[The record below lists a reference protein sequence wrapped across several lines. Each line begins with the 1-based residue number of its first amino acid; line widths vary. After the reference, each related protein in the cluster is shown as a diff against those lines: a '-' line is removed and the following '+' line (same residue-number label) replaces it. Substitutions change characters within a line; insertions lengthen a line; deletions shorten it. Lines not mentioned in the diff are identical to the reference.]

1 MIDCYMFATP
11 NCWKVSITLEELE
24 LPYTVHWINIREDAQ
39 KTVEFKA
46 VSPIG
51 KVPVIVDG
59 DGNGEAAKV
68 YGSPAILFYLAEKT
82 GKLMPQGGGAKR
94 AEALEWI
101 MFAISDIGMA
111 FNGRN
116 RFKFLLPEQ
125 DEYAINN
132 FQGEIERYLALME
145 DRLADHEFLLGDYS
159 IADIAA
165 FPFMGGPRRDD
176 ELLAKFPSVKRW
188 VDAIEARP
196 ATQRGLRT
204 EP

>member
-39 KTVEFKA
+39 NTVEFKA
-46 VSPIG
+46 ISPIG

-94 AEALEWI
+94 AEALEWT
-101 MFAISDIGMA
+101 MFALSDIGMA

-145 DRLADHEFLLGDYS
+145 DRLADHQFLLGDYS

-165 FPFMGGPRRDD
+165 FPFLGGPRRDD

-188 VDAIEARP
+188 GDAIEARP

>member
-1 MIDCYMFATP
+1 M
-11 NCWKVSITLEELE
+11 S
-24 LPYTVHWINIREDAQ
+24 
-39 KTVEFKA
+39 
-46 VSPIG
+46 
-51 KVPVIVDG
+51 
-59 DGNGEAAKV
+59 
-68 YGSPAILFYLAEKT
+68 
-82 GKLMPQGGGAKR
+82 QGGGAKR
-94 AEALEWI
+94 AEALEWT
-101 MFAISDIGMA
+101 MFALSDIGMA

-145 DRLADHEFLLGDYS
+145 DRLADHQFLLGDYS

-165 FPFMGGPRRDD
+165 FPFLGGPRRDD
-176 ELLAKFPSVKRW
+176 ELLAKFPGVKRW

>member
-1 MIDCYMFATP
+1 MFATP
-11 NCWKVSITLEELE
+11 NCWKASIALEEME
-24 LPYTVHWINIREDAQ
+24 LAYTVHWIDIREGAQ
-39 KTVEFKA
+39 NAPEFRA
-46 VSPIG
+46 ISPIG

-59 DGNGEAAKV
+59 DVDGSSDGGAARV
-68 YGSPAILFYLAEKT
+68 YGSSAILFYLAEKT
-82 GKLMPQGGGAKR
+82 GKLMPQGRGAAR
-94 AEALEWI
+94 AEALEWT
-101 MFAISDIGMA
+101 MFALSDIAMA

-125 DEYAINN
+125 DQYAIDN
-132 FQGEIERYLALME
+132 FQGEIERYLARMN
-145 DRLADHEFLLGDYS
+145 DRLADRQFLLGDYS

-176 ELLAKFPSVKRW
+176 GLLAKFPGVRRW

-196 ATQRGLRT
+196 AVKKGLRT

>member
-39 KTVEFKA
+39 NTVEFKA
-46 VSPIG
+46 ISPIG

-94 AEALEWI
+94 AEALEWT
-101 MFAISDIGMA
+101 MFALSDIGMA

-145 DRLADHEFLLGDYS
+145 DRLADHQFLLGDYS

-165 FPFMGGPRRDD
+165 FPFLGGPRRDD
-176 ELLAKFPSVKRW
+176 ELLAKFPGVKRW

>member
-1 MIDCYMFATP
+1 MIDLYMFATP
-11 NCWKVSITLEELE
+11 NCWKVSIALEEME
-24 LPYTVHWINIREDAQ
+24 LPYTVHWTNIREGAQ
-39 KTVEFKA
+39 NTPEFRA
-46 VSPIG
+46 ISPIG

-59 DGNGEAAKV
+59 GGDGGAAKV
-68 YGSPAILFYLAEKT
+68 YSSPAILFYLAEKT
-82 GKLMPQGGGAKR
+82 GKLMPALGAAR
-94 AEALEWI
+94 AEALEWT
-101 MFAISDIGMA
+101 MFALSDIGMA

-125 DEYAINN
+125 DEYAIAN
-132 FQGEIERYLALME
+132 FQGEIERYLALMD
-145 DRLADHEFLLGDYS
+145 DRLADRQYLLGDYS

-176 ELLAKFPSVKRW
+176 ELLARFPNVRRW

-196 ATQRGLRT
+196 AVKKGLRT

>member
-39 KTVEFKA
+39 NTVEFKA
-46 VSPIG
+46 ISPIG

-165 FPFMGGPRRDD
+165 FPFLGGPRRDD
-176 ELLAKFPSVKRW
+176 ELLAKFPGVKRW

>member
-1 MIDCYMFATP
+1 MIDLYMFATP
-11 NCWKVSITLEELE
+11 NCWKASIALEEME
-24 LPYTVHWINIREDAQ
+24 LPYTVHWINIREGAQ
-39 KTVEFKA
+39 NTPEFRA
-46 VSPIG
+46 ISTIS
-51 KVPVIVDG
+51 KVPAIVDG
-59 DGNGEAAKV
+59 SGDGGAARV

-82 GKLMPQGGGAKR
+82 GKLMPASGAVR
-94 AEALEWI
+94 AEALDWT
-101 MFAISDIGMA
+101 MFALSDIGMA

-125 DEYAINN
+125 DEYAIDV
-132 FQGEIERYLALME
+132 FQGEIERYLAYMN
-145 DRLADHEFLLGDYS
+145 DRLADRQFLLGDYS

-176 ELLAKFPSVKRW
+176 ELLARFPAVRRW

-196 ATQRGLRT
+196 AVKKGLRT